1 MPLASLASP
10 ALAAVLLV
18 AALLAALVLGG
29 LSLAY
34 RRALVRGLRERHPAL
49 WAELAGASGR
59 GAPFTP
65 GGRRLARFL
74 RAGRHYAVNDADL
87 AAAARLYLV
96 TGRVAAAVALL
107 GVGLGVLLARG

>member
-1 MPLASLASP
+1 MPPAPP

-18 AALLAALVLGG
+18 AALLAALSLAG

-59 GAPFTP
+59 ATPFTP

-74 RAGRHYAVNDADL
+74 RAGRHYSLNDADL
-87 AAAARLYLV
+87 AAAGRLYLV
-96 TGRVAAAVALL
+96 TGRVAAAAALVN
-107 GVGLGVLLARG
+107 VGLWVVLARR